1 MLWSCLMPLEWCQG
15 GFCIIN
21 VSITACLFQF
31 RFWGRCWCL
40 RQSPTLHRLP
50 LPSKMLER
58 ICCTAKKASCSCPY
72 IPSHTMPSHST
83 QRLKSWNPTSLKAV
97 PGCFPLSRLSLLE
110 AGHKVQKQGYIT
122 LPFPRT
128 LESWALCPSLCTVN
142 LDWCL
147 SVAKARFFHTHLI
160 LPFQTRNICQSV
172 PCKDT
177 VQ

>member
-1 MLWSCLMPLEWCQG
+1 MPLEWNQG
-15 GFCIIN
+15 GFCAIN
-21 VSITACLFQF
+21 PSITACLFQF
-31 RFWGRCWCL
+31 HSLGRCWCL
-40 RQSPTLHRLP
+40 WQPASLHRLP
-50 LPSKMLER
+50 FPSKTLER

-72 IPSHTMPSHST
+72 IPCHTMPSTARHT
-83 QRLKSWNPTSLKAV
+83 EIKELKPHISKSHFMLFPIKQAV
-97 PGCFPLSRLSLLE
+97 AIGSRN
-110 AGHKVQKQGYIT
+110 KVQKQGYST

-128 LESWALCPSLCTVN
+128 LESWALCPSLCTLN

-160 LPFQTRNICQSV
+160 LPFQTRNICQSM